1 MCGEFKL
8 VKIKRYYMYKLVCV
22 KFIFELLIS
31 VMLYYVYD
39 KLIVEKFCFF

>member
-1 MCGEFKL
+1 MQ
-8 VKIKRYYMYKLVCV
+8 KLVCV

-31 VMLYYVYD
+31 VMFYYVYGD